1 MTTNSAEIANFTP
14 EEKVKYEHDMTTER
28 DRRNQLAF
36 SYDKGMEKGMEK
48 GREFAQAAIAKKLAE
63 KGFSEEEIT
72 ELTRLD

>member
-1 MTTNSAEIANFTP
+1 
-14 EEKVKYEHDMTTER
+14 MTTER

-48 GREFAQAAIAKKLAE
+48 GRKEGLEFAQAAIAKKLAE